1 MTNFAIRF
9 PKALNVLLIAA
20 SLISTA
26 GYAGNTEDGFD
37 WAAEAERRAHVA
49 GNPIIG
55 KPLAPITLKDLNN
68 QPLALSEH
76 LGKRPIYLKFW
87 ATWCGPCREQ
97 MPHFEKISQKYA
109 DKMAVI
115 AVNTGINDDI
125 EDVQAYLKT
134 IALTMPVVRDDGT
147 LAAALE
153 LTVTPQHILID
164 KQGRVVWLG
173 HKDDAQFLAVL
184 DRVTNNNYTPKIVAQ
199 ATVKPQKALA
209 INVSNGRLQKAV
221 TLTTVHNKSITL
233 PVAGNKPTYVWFN
246 SPWCEWYLA
255 DSKPATSKACAA
267 LRKLASSSSN
277 LGHWVAV
284 SLDVWANEE
293 DVIGYLDQHKLK
305 IPTVL
310 DDTKA
315 LFKNFGI
322 RNLPSL
328 VVLKPD
334 GTIIMTKTFTSAKEV
349 ELFAQAL

>member
-1 MTNFAIRF
+1 MTKFAVRF
-9 PKALNVLLIAA
+9 PKALSALLIAA
-20 SLISTA
+20 NLFSPS
-26 GYAGNTEDGFD
+26 GYAEEEFD

-55 KPLAPITLKDLNN
+55 QPLAPITLLDLNN

-97 MPHFEKISQKYA
+97 MPHFEKISKKYA

-125 EDVQAYLKT
+125 DDVKAYLKT
-134 IALTMPVVRDDGT
+134 IDLTMPVVRDDGT
-147 LAAALE
+147 LADALE

-164 KQGRVVWLG
+164 QQGRVVWLG
-173 HKDDAQFLAVL
+173 HKDDAQFLTVL
-184 DRVTNNNYTPKIVAQ
+184 DRVANNNYAPKIVSQ
-199 ATVKPQKALA
+199 PTSSPEKTID
-209 INVSNGRLQKAV
+209 INVSNGRLQQAV
-221 TLTTVHNKSITL
+221 PLTTVHNKSITL
-233 PVAGNKPTYVWFN
+233 PTPGNKPTYIWFT

-255 DSKPATSKACAA
+255 DSKPLISEACTA
-267 LRKLASSSSN
+267 LRKMANSSQN

-284 SLDVWANEE
+284 SIDVWANEE
-293 DVIGYLDQHKLK
+293 DVIGYLDQHKLN

-315 LFKNFGI
+315 LFKSFGI

-334 GTIIMTKTFTSAKEV
+334 GTIELTKTFTSAKEV
-349 ELFAQAL
+349 ELFAQTL